1 MILIRS
7 ATAYADSL
15 IILSEMTAKVCQTGA
30 VIFVSWNYAYHA
42 QFLSFIRLET
52 EKRMKLNRQVHILH
66 LLKKWLKIKFLI
78 FAANSPVSG

>member
-1 MILIRS
+1 MS

-42 QFLSFIRLET
+42 YNQDY
-52 EKRMKLNRQVHILH
+52 KRSHTVRA
-66 LLKKWLKIKFLI
+66 LKILQQTRDKKTTASIGLFYCRKV
-78 FAANSPVSG
+78 AKEQAKWYD

>member
-42 QFLSFIRLET
+42 YNQDYKRSHTVRALRLG
-52 EKRMKLNRQVHILH
+52 H
-66 LLKKWLKIKFLI
+66 
-78 FAANSPVSG
+78 